1 MTIPNAGF
9 SKAERV
15 RKRTE
20 IDRVFGT
27 GARYSCKGMRLHVM
41 PNALEVSRAVF
52 VPVRSFPSSVSRNLA
67 RRLVREAWRLG
78 KTNLKSGYDV
88 AVVLYPGSDTFEERS
103 AQLSRLLRQAGLL
116 AKPS

>member
-1 MTIPNAGF
+1 MNIPNAGF

-15 RKRTE
+15 CKRTE
-20 IDRVFGT
+20 IDRVFKA

-52 VPVRSFPSSVSRNLA
+52 VPVRSFPSAVSRNLA

-78 KTNLKSGYDV
+78 KTDLKSGFDV
-88 AVVLYPGSDTFEERS
+88 AVVMYPGSDTFEERK
-103 AQLSRLLRQAGLL
+103 AQLCRLLRQAGLL
-116 AKPS
+116 ARSA